1 MLAPFWDDLNLTTA
15 GSGDIFYQNVGGNL
29 VIQWD
34 GVYTY
39 TGSIPLT
46 FQVILTPSGTITYQY
61 LTLGGAGN
69 SATVGM
75 QNATGTVGLQV
86 AYNATY
92 LHNNLA
98 IKFSALPEWAT
109 VTPSAGSIP
118 AGGSADLTVNL
129 DSSGLS
135 LGVHTGMVRILSND
149 LANPEVQVP
158 LTMTV
163 QDYISGV
170 ENQLPT
176 LLALSQNVPN
186 PFNPSTKISFAL
198 PTRGLVDLRVFDVR
212 GALVRTLATG
222 ELDAGMHDYMWT
234 GLSDEGVQ
242 VPSGVYFYRLRTAE
256 GDITRS
262 MTLVK

>member
-1 MLAPFWDDLNLTTA
+1 VSPTS
-15 GSGDIFYQNVGGNL
+15 GSV
-29 VIQWD
+29 
-34 GVYTY
+34 
-39 TGSIPLT
+39 
-46 FQVILTPSGTITYQY
+46 
-61 LTLGGAGN
+61 
-69 SATVGM
+69 
-75 QNATGTVGLQV
+75 
-86 AYNATY
+86 
-92 LHNNLA
+92 
-98 IKFSALPEWAT
+98 
-109 VTPSAGSIP
+109 P
-118 AGGSADLTVNL
+118 AGGSADLTVTL
-129 DSSGLS
+129 DATGLD
-135 LGVHTGMVRILSND
+135 LGVHTGLVRILSND
-149 LANPEVQVP
+149 LSNPEVQVP
-158 LTMTV
+158 LTMNV

-234 GLSDEGVQ
+234 GMSDEGVQ